1 MILSEPIEIAN
12 IDAYVSMHHKTRR
25 IKVRFYVSLVVA
37 LQVLCQSLALAT
49 SYEQHELF
57 LIKWGSGLEEL
68 KISPPVING
77 IVSETTAYEIEP
89 GYGPSDVFVDRQEN
103 VIISSYEF
111 RQIKGFDK
119 TGQLIFNFSRNE
131 TQYDP
136 DICRGQPAGL
146 YVDTLLNL
154 YIVTYPGRPF
164 VPVVRY
170 DGEVVDRLFPYPD
183 TIDVTI
189 SSLSWNSFGA
199 IFIFATFDGYMTYY
213 QGTFTP
219 GGSAGL
225 KANDGNFYG
234 TVIDENTGAYIIN
247 KYSNPDNWGNTQNI
261 TVKEI
266 EVPADSV
273 YSSKILY
280 GGQGDSLYAEVCF
293 YRENTE
299 MRGVWVFD
307 LDGNMLTGIDLPP
320 VEGKYDLM
328 ISPFVAPDGSIYEFR
343 CQDDGLHVVK
353 WTKEQ

>member
-1 MILSEPIEIAN
+1 MRSAALIILLLCGSAPG
-12 IDAYVSMHHKTRR
+12 AYQPREMFT
-25 IKVRFYVSLVVA
+25 
-37 LQVLCQSLALAT
+37 
-49 SYEQHELF
+49 
-57 LIKWGSGLEEL
+57 IKWGDAIDQL
-68 KISPPVING
+68 KITEPIING
-77 IVSETTAYEIEP
+77 YISDTTDYDVEP
-89 GYGPSDVFVDRQEN
+89 GYGPSDVFVDKQEN
-103 VIISSYEF
+103 VIISSYAF
-111 RQIKGFDK
+111 HQIKGFAIM
-119 TGQLIFNFSRNE
+119 GQLIFNFSRNE

-154 YIVTYPGRPF
+154 YVVSYPGTPF

-189 SSLSWNSFGA
+189 SSLSWNSLGA
-199 IFIFATFDGYMTYY
+199 IFIYATFNGYMAYY

-219 GGSAGL
+219 GGSAGFQ
-225 KANDGNFYG
+225 ANDGNFYG
-234 TVIDENTGAYIIN
+234 TAIDENTGAYIIN
-247 KYSNPDNWGNTQNI
+247 KYSNPDKWGHTENI

-266 EVPADSV
+266 EVPADSA

-280 GGQGDSLYAEVCF
+280 GGGGDSLYAEVCF

-307 LDGNMLTGIDLPP
+307 LDGKMLTSINFPP
-320 VEGKYDLM
+320 LEGKYDLL
-328 ISPFVAPDGSIYEFR
+328 ISPFVTADGSIYEFR

-353 WTKEQ
+353 WTKQ